1 MIELEANNLSKK
13 YGNFYALHDF
23 SLEVHK
29 GECVALLGPNGAGK
43 STLLKISTNII
54 HPTRGTLKIGGIN
67 VQDDPMKALEKV
79 GPLVE
84 LPEFYP
90 YLNGTEILNFVCKV
104 KGASKEKIKD
114 EIERLSSMLKMEEF
128 INKKSGSYSRGM
140 KQRLALACSMT
151 MDPELLILDEPTFGL
166 DPRGMREFIEIIREL
181 NVKEG
186 KTVILSTH
194 LISEAREIADKV
206 VIINHGTK
214 MLEMKNER
222 ETNLMNVTFYDEPEI
237 SLLETSSIKV
247 IEDHGNTVTIQR
259 DENISNDDVIDYFRD
274 KNLKI
279 RWIEP
284 TNQIERK
291 YLDLIN

>member
-1 MIELEANNLSKK
+1 MMELEAANLSKK
-13 YGNFYALHDF
+13 YGNFYALQDF
-23 SLEVHK
+23 NLDVHK

-54 HPTRGTLKIGGIN
+54 HPTKGTLKIAGIN

-166 DPRGMREFIEIIREL
+166 DPRGMREFIEIIREI

-222 ETNLMNVTFYDEPEI
+222 ETNLMNVTFYSKPEA
-237 SLLETSSIKV
+237 SSLETSSIKV

-259 DENISNDDVIDYFRD
+259 DENISNDDVIDYFRE

-291 YLDLIN
+291 YLELIN

>member
-1 MIELEANNLSKK
+1 MMELEAANLSKK
-13 YGNFYALHDF
+13 YGNFYALQDF
-23 SLEVHK
+23 NLDVHK

-54 HPTRGTLKIGGIN
+54 HPTRGTLKIAGIN

-166 DPRGMREFIEIIREL
+166 DPRGMREFIEIIRDI
-181 NVKEG
+181 NVKGG

-222 ETNLMNVTFYDEPEI
+222 ETNLMNVTFYSKPEA
-237 SLLETSSIKV
+237 SSLETSSIKV
-247 IEDHGNTVTIQR
+247 IEDHGSTVTIQR
-259 DENISNDDVIDYFRD
+259 DENISNDDVIDYFRE

-291 YLDLIN
+291 YLELIN

>member
-1 MIELEANNLSKK
+1 MMELEAANLSKK
-13 YGNFYALHDF
+13 YGNFYALQDF
-23 SLEVHK
+23 NLDVHK

-54 HPTRGTLKIGGIN
+54 HPTRGTLKIAGIN

-166 DPRGMREFIEIIREL
+166 DPRGMREFIEIIREI

-222 ETNLMNVTFYDEPEI
+222 ETNLMNVTFYSEPEI
-237 SLLETSSIKV
+237 SSLETSSIKV

-259 DENISNDDVIDYFRD
+259 DENISNDDVIDYFRE

-291 YLDLIN
+291 YLELIN

>member
-1 MIELEANNLSKK
+1 MMELEAANLSKK
-13 YGNFYALHDF
+13 YGNFYALQDF
-23 SLEVHK
+23 NLNVHK

-54 HPTRGTLKIGGIN
+54 HPTRGTLKIAGIN

-166 DPRGMREFIEIIREL
+166 DPRGMREFIEIIREI

-222 ETNLMNVTFYDEPEI
+222 ETNLMNVTFYSKPEA
-237 SLLETSSIKV
+237 SSLETSSIKV

-259 DENISNDDVIDYFRD
+259 DENISNDDVIDYFRE

-291 YLDLIN
+291 YLELIN

>member
-1 MIELEANNLSKK
+1 MMELEAANLSKK
-13 YGNFYALHDF
+13 YGNFYALQDF
-23 SLEVHK
+23 NLDVHK

-54 HPTRGTLKIGGIN
+54 HPTKGTLKIAGIN

-166 DPRGMREFIEIIREL
+166 DPRGMREFIEIIREI

-186 KTVILSTH
+186 KTIILSTH

-222 ETNLMNVTFYDEPEI
+222 ETNLMNVTFYSKPEA
-237 SLLETSSIKV
+237 SSLETSSIKV
-247 IEDHGNTVTIQR
+247 IEDHGNTITIQR
-259 DENISNDDVIDYFRD
+259 DENISNDDVIDYFRE

-291 YLDLIN
+291 YLELIN

>member
-1 MIELEANNLSKK
+1 MIELQASNLSKR
-13 YGNFYALHDF
+13 YGNFYALQDF

-54 HPTRGTLKIGGIN
+54 HPTKGSLKIAGIN

-104 KGASKEKIKD
+104 KGASSEKIKD
-114 EIERLSSMLKMEEF
+114 EIKRLSTMLKMDEF

-166 DPRGMREFIEIIREL
+166 DPRGMREFIEIIREI

-222 ETNLMNVTFYDEPEI
+222 APNLMNVTFYSEPEI
-237 SLLETSSIKV
+237 SSLQSSSIKV
-247 IEDHGNTVTIQR
+247 IEDHGSTVTIQR
-259 DENISNDDVIDYFRD
+259 DENMTNDDVINYFRE

-291 YLDLIN
+291 YLELIR

>member
-1 MIELEANNLSKK
+1 MMELEAANLSKK
-13 YGNFYALHDF
+13 YGNFYALQDF
-23 SLEVHK
+23 NLDVHK

-54 HPTRGTLKIGGIN
+54 HPTRGTLKIAGIN

-166 DPRGMREFIEIIREL
+166 DPRGMREFIEIIRDI
-181 NVKEG
+181 NVKGG

-222 ETNLMNVTFYDEPEI
+222 ETNLMNVTFYSKPEA
-237 SLLETSSIKV
+237 SSLETSSIKV

-259 DENISNDDVIDYFRD
+259 DENISNDDVIDYFRE

-291 YLDLIN
+291 YLELIN

>member
-1 MIELEANNLSKK
+1 MMELEAANLSKK
-13 YGNFYALHDF
+13 YGNFYALQDF
-23 SLEVHK
+23 NLDVHK

-54 HPTRGTLKIGGIN
+54 HPTKGTLKIAGIN

-166 DPRGMREFIEIIREL
+166 DPRGMREFIEIIREI

-186 KTVILSTH
+186 KTIILSTH

-222 ETNLMNVTFYDEPEI
+222 ETNLMNVTFYSKPEA
-237 SLLETSSIKV
+237 SSLETSSIKV
-247 IEDHGNTVTIQR
+247 IEDHGNTMTIQR
-259 DENISNDDVIDYFRD
+259 DENISNDDVIDYFRE

-291 YLDLIN
+291 YLELIN

>member
-1 MIELEANNLSKK
+1 MIELEASHLTKK

-23 SLEVHK
+23 NLNVEK

-43 STLLKISTNII
+43 STLLKLSTNII
-54 HPTRGTLKIGGIN
+54 HPTKGFVKIAGIN

-114 EIERLSSMLKMEEF
+114 EIERLSSLLKMDEF

-140 KQRLALACSMT
+140 KQRLALACSMAL
-151 MDPELLILDEPTFGL
+151 DPELLILDEPTFGL
-166 DPRGMREFIEIIREL
+166 DPRGMREFIDIIREI

-214 MLEMKNER
+214 LLEMKNER
-222 ETNLMNVTFYDEPEI
+222 ETNLMNVTFYDQLTTD
-237 SLLETSSIKV
+237 SLDSSSIKV
-247 IEDHGNTVTIQR
+247 IDRLGNTVTVQR
-259 DENISNDDVIDYFRD
+259 GEDMTNDDVIDYFKG
-274 KNLKI
+274 KNMKI
-279 RWIEP
+279 RWVEP

-291 YLDLIN
+291 YLELIN

>member
-1 MIELEANNLSKK
+1 MIELEASHLTKK
-13 YGNFYALHDF
+13 YGNFYALQDF
-23 SLEVHK
+23 NLNVEK

-43 STLLKISTNII
+43 STLLKLSTNII
-54 HPTRGTLKIGGIN
+54 HPTKGFVKIAGIN

-114 EIERLSSMLKMEEF
+114 EIERLSSLLKMDEF

-140 KQRLALACSMT
+140 KQRLALACSMAL
-151 MDPELLILDEPTFGL
+151 DPELLILDEPTFGL
-166 DPRGMREFIEIIREL
+166 DPRGMREFIDIIREI

-214 MLEMKNER
+214 LLEMKNER
-222 ETNLMNVTFYDEPEI
+222 ETNLMNVTFYDQLTTD
-237 SLLETSSIKV
+237 SLDSSSIKV
-247 IEDHGNTVTIQR
+247 IDKQGNTVTIQR
-259 DENISNDDVIDYFRD
+259 GEDMTNDDVIDYFKG
-274 KNLKI
+274 KNMKI
-279 RWIEP
+279 RWVEP

-291 YLDLIN
+291 YLELIN

>member
-1 MIELEANNLSKK
+1 MMELEAANLSKK
-13 YGNFYALHDF
+13 YGNFYALQDF
-23 SLEVHK
+23 NLDVHK

-54 HPTRGTLKIGGIN
+54 HPTRGTLKIAGIN
-67 VQDDPMKALEKV
+67 VQNDPMKALEKV

-166 DPRGMREFIEIIREL
+166 DPRGMREFIEIIREI

-222 ETNLMNVTFYDEPEI
+222 ETNLMNVTFYSEPEI
-237 SLLETSSIKV
+237 SSLETSSIKV

-259 DENISNDDVIDYFRD
+259 DENISNDDVIDYFRE

-291 YLDLIN
+291 YLELIN

>member
-1 MIELEANNLSKK
+1 MMELEAANLSKK
-13 YGNFYALHDF
+13 YGNFYALQDF
-23 SLEVHK
+23 NLDVHK

-54 HPTRGTLKIGGIN
+54 HPTGGTLKIAGIN

-166 DPRGMREFIEIIREL
+166 DPRGMREFIEIIREI
-181 NVKEG
+181 NVKGG

-222 ETNLMNVTFYDEPEI
+222 ETNLMNVTFYSKPEA
-237 SLLETSSIKV
+237 SSLETSSIKV

-259 DENISNDDVIDYFRD
+259 DENISNDDVIDYFRE

-291 YLDLIN
+291 YLELIN

>member
-1 MIELEANNLSKK
+1 MMELEAANLSKK
-13 YGNFYALHDF
+13 YGNFYALQDF
-23 SLEVHK
+23 NLDVHK

-54 HPTRGTLKIGGIN
+54 HPTRGTLKIAGIN

-166 DPRGMREFIEIIREL
+166 DPRGMREFIEIIREI

-222 ETNLMNVTFYDEPEI
+222 ETNLMNVTFYSKPEA
-237 SLLETSSIKV
+237 SSLETSSIKV

-259 DENISNDDVIDYFRD
+259 DENISNDDVIDYFRE

-291 YLDLIN
+291 YLELIN

>member
-1 MIELEANNLSKK
+1 MMELEAANLSKK
-13 YGNFYALHDF
+13 YGNFYALQDF
-23 SLEVHK
+23 NLDVHK
-29 GECVALLGPNGAGK
+29 GECIALLGPNGAGK

-54 HPTRGTLKIGGIN
+54 HPTRGTLKIAGIN

-166 DPRGMREFIEIIREL
+166 DPRGMREFIEIIRDI
-181 NVKEG
+181 NVKGG

-222 ETNLMNVTFYDEPEI
+222 ETNLMNVTFYSKPEA
-237 SLLETSSIKV
+237 SSLETSSIKV

-259 DENISNDDVIDYFRD
+259 DENISNDDVIDYFRE

-291 YLDLIN
+291 YLELIN

>member
-1 MIELEANNLSKK
+1 MIELEASHLTKK
-13 YGNFYALHDF
+13 YGNFYALQDF
-23 SLEVHK
+23 NLIVEK

-43 STLLKISTNII
+43 STLLKLSTNII
-54 HPTRGTLKIGGIN
+54 HPTKGFIKIAGIN

-114 EIERLSSMLKMEEF
+114 EIERLSSLLKMDEF

-140 KQRLALACSMT
+140 KQRLALACSMAL
-151 MDPELLILDEPTFGL
+151 DPELLILDEPTFGL
-166 DPRGMREFIEIIREL
+166 DPRGMREFIDIIREI

-214 MLEMKNER
+214 LLEMKNER
-222 ETNLMNVTFYDEPEI
+222 ETNLMNVTFYDQLTTD
-237 SLLETSSIKV
+237 SLDSSSIKV
-247 IEDHGNTVTIQR
+247 IDKQGYTVTIQR
-259 DENISNDDVIDYFRD
+259 GDDMTNDDVIDYFKG
-274 KNLKI
+274 KNMKI
-279 RWIEP
+279 RWVEP

-291 YLDLIN
+291 YLELIN

>member
-1 MIELEANNLSKK
+1 MIELEASHLTKK
-13 YGNFYALHDF
+13 YGNFYALQDF
-23 SLEVHK
+23 NLNVEK

-43 STLLKISTNII
+43 STLLKLSTNII
-54 HPTRGTLKIGGIN
+54 HPTKGFVKIAGIN

-114 EIERLSSMLKMEEF
+114 EIERLSSLLKMDEF

-140 KQRLALACSMT
+140 KQRLALACSMAL
-151 MDPELLILDEPTFGL
+151 DPELLILDEPTFGL
-166 DPRGMREFIEIIREL
+166 DPRGMREFIDIIREI

-214 MLEMKNER
+214 LLEMKNER
-222 ETNLMNVTFYDEPEI
+222 ETNLMNVTFYDQLTTD
-237 SLLETSSIKV
+237 SLDSSSIKV
-247 IEDHGNTVTIQR
+247 IDKQGYTVTIQR
-259 DENISNDDVIDYFRD
+259 GEDMTNDDVIDYFKG
-274 KNLKI
+274 KNMKI
-279 RWIEP
+279 RWVEP

-291 YLDLIN
+291 YLELIN

>member
-1 MIELEANNLSKK
+1 MIELQASNLSKR
-13 YGNFYALHDF
+13 YGNFYALQDF

-54 HPTRGTLKIGGIN
+54 HPTKGSLKIAGIN

-104 KGASKEKIKD
+104 KGASSEKIKD
-114 EIERLSSMLKMEEF
+114 EIKRLSTMLKMDEF

-166 DPRGMREFIEIIREL
+166 DPRGMREFIEIIREI

-222 ETNLMNVTFYDEPEI
+222 ETNLMNVTFYSEPEI
-237 SLLETSSIKV
+237 SSLQSSSIKV
-247 IEDHGNTVTIQR
+247 IEDHGSTVTIQR
-259 DENISNDDVIDYFRD
+259 DENMTNDDVINYFRE

-291 YLDLIN
+291 YLELIR

>member
-1 MIELEANNLSKK
+1 MIELEASHLTKK
-13 YGNFYALHDF
+13 YGNFYALQDF
-23 SLEVHK
+23 NLSVEK

-43 STLLKISTNII
+43 STLLKLSTNII
-54 HPTRGTLKIGGIN
+54 HPTKGFVKIAGIN

-114 EIERLSSMLKMEEF
+114 EIERLSSLLKMDEF

-140 KQRLALACSMT
+140 KQRLALACSMAL
-151 MDPELLILDEPTFGL
+151 DPELLILDEPTFGL
-166 DPRGMREFIEIIREL
+166 DPRGMREFIDIIREI

-214 MLEMKNER
+214 LLEMKNER
-222 ETNLMNVTFYDEPEI
+222 ETNLMNVTFYDQLTTD
-237 SLLETSSIKV
+237 SLDSSSIKV
-247 IEDHGNTVTIQR
+247 IDKQGSTVTIQR
-259 DENISNDDVIDYFRD
+259 GEDMTNDDVIDYFKG
-274 KNLKI
+274 KNMKI
-279 RWIEP
+279 RWVEP

-291 YLDLIN
+291 YLELIN

>member
-1 MIELEANNLSKK
+1 
-13 YGNFYALHDF
+13 
-23 SLEVHK
+23 
-29 GECVALLGPNGAGK
+29 
-43 STLLKISTNII
+43 
-54 HPTRGTLKIGGIN
+54 
-67 VQDDPMKALEKV
+67 
-79 GPLVE
+79 
-84 LPEFYP
+84 
-90 YLNGTEILNFVCKV
+90 V

-166 DPRGMREFIEIIREL
+166 DPRGMREFIEIIREI

-222 ETNLMNVTFYDEPEI
+222 ETNLMNVTFYSKPEA
-237 SLLETSSIKV
+237 SSLETSSIKV

-259 DENISNDDVIDYFRD
+259 DENISNDDVIDYFRE

-291 YLDLIN
+291 YLELIN

>member
-1 MIELEANNLSKK
+1 MIELEASHLTKK
-13 YGNFYALHDF
+13 YGNFYALQDF
-23 SLEVHK
+23 NLNVEK

-43 STLLKISTNII
+43 STLLKLSTNII
-54 HPTRGTLKIGGIN
+54 HPTKGFVKIAGIN

-114 EIERLSSMLKMEEF
+114 EIERLSSLLKMDEF

-140 KQRLALACSMT
+140 KQRLALACSMAL
-151 MDPELLILDEPTFGL
+151 DPELLILDEPTFGL
-166 DPRGMREFIEIIREL
+166 DPRGMREFIDIIREI

-214 MLEMKNER
+214 LLEMKNER
-222 ETNLMNVTFYDEPEI
+222 ETNLMNVTFYDQLTTD
-237 SLLETSSIKV
+237 SLDSSSIKV
-247 IEDHGNTVTIQR
+247 IDKQGSTVTIQR
-259 DENISNDDVIDYFRD
+259 GEDMTNDDVIDYFKG
-274 KNLKI
+274 KNMKI
-279 RWIEP
+279 RWVEP

-291 YLDLIN
+291 YLELIN

>member
-1 MIELEANNLSKK
+1 MMELEAANLSKK
-13 YGNFYALHDF
+13 YGNFYALQDF
-23 SLEVHK
+23 NLDVHK
-29 GECVALLGPNGAGK
+29 GECIALLGPNGAGK

-54 HPTRGTLKIGGIN
+54 HPTRGTLKIAGIN

-166 DPRGMREFIEIIREL
+166 DPRGMREFIEIIREI

-222 ETNLMNVTFYDEPEI
+222 ETNLMNVTFYSKPEA
-237 SLLETSSIKV
+237 SSLETSSIKV
-247 IEDHGNTVTIQR
+247 IEDHGNTITIQR
-259 DENISNDDVIDYFRD
+259 DENISNDDVIDYFRE

-291 YLDLIN
+291 YLELIN

>member
-1 MIELEANNLSKK
+1 MMELEAANLSKK
-13 YGNFYALHDF
+13 YGNFYALQDF
-23 SLEVHK
+23 NLNVHK

-54 HPTRGTLKIGGIN
+54 HPTRGTLKIAGIN

-166 DPRGMREFIEIIREL
+166 DPRGMREFIEIIREI

-222 ETNLMNVTFYDEPEI
+222 ETNLMNVTFYSKPEA
-237 SLLETSSIKV
+237 SSLETSSIKV

-259 DENISNDDVIDYFRD
+259 DENITNDDVIDYFRE

-291 YLDLIN
+291 YLELIN